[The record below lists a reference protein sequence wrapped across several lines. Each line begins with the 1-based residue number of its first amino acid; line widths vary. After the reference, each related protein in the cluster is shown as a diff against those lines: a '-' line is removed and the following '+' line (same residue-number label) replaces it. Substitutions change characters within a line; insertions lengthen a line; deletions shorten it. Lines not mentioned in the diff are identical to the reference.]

1 MREVLKVFGDKQEDM
16 DVQIGRALDLIM
28 AVSDNDKQ
36 NNRQKIEKE
45 ISEAKEAID
54 KIAEF
59 T

>member
-1 MREVLKVFGDKQEDM
+1 M

-36 NNRQKIEKE
+36 NNRQKVEKE